1 MNLNVALWEQTKE
14 QIELHDVVINDK
26 FIFIQIPK
34 SGSTSVVTE
43 LKNINL
49 TKFIKCFR
57 HEGIRYIQHLYEN
70 KNLPVYAIVRNP
82 YRQVLSYFFHRI
94 NYGEIFVDKN
104 NIIWEFRKWCRE
116 SELSKNIHL
125 LQNKYLET
133 NNSIVKQ
140 KINVFKFE
148 DGVDFFIEYL
158 NMHHDLNLDT
168 NIHTNMNKVTEYKN
182 IPFLDFFDEATIN
195 IIKRDLK
202 KQFEIFQYSRDIKK
216 AENQSFLFFR
226 YLTI

>member
-1 MNLNVALWEQTKE
+1 MNLNVALWEQTRE

-57 HEGIRYIQHLYEN
+57 HEGIRYIQHLYQN

-94 NYGEIFVDKN
+94 NYGELFVDKN
-104 NIIWEFRKWCRE
+104 NIICEFRKWCRE

-133 NNSIVKQ
+133 NNQIVKE

-148 DGVDFFIEYL
+148 DGIDFFIEYL
-158 NMHHDLNLDT
+158 NTHHDLNLNT
-168 NIHTNMNKVTEYKN
+168 NIHTNVNKVTEYKN

-202 KQFEIFQYSRDIKK
+202 KQFEIFQYSTDINK
-216 AENQSFLFFR
+216 A
-226 YLTI
+226 

>member
-1 MNLNVALWEQTKE
+1 MKLNLALWEQTKE

-34 SGSTSVVTE
+34 TGTSSVVSE

-104 NIIWEFRKWCRE
+104 NIILEFRKWCKE
-116 SELSKNIHL
+116 SKLSKNIHL
-125 LQNKYLET
+125 LQDKYLET
-133 NNSIVKQ
+133 NIQIVKENI
-140 KINVFKFE
+140 KVFKFE
-148 DGVDFFIEYL
+148 DGIDFFIEYL
-158 NMHHDLNLDT
+158 NKNHNLSLNT
-168 NIHTNMNKVTEYKN
+168 NIHTNVNKVSEYKN
-182 IPFLDFFDEATIN
+182 VPFLDFFDEATIK

-202 KQFEIFQYSRDIKK
+202 KQFELFQYSMDINN
-216 AENQSFLFFR
+216 A
-226 YLTI
+226 

>member
-1 MNLNVALWEQTKE
+1 MNLNLALWEQTKE

-34 SGSTSVVTE
+34 TGTSSVVSE

-49 TKFIKCFR
+49 TKLIKCFR
-57 HEGIRYIQHLYEN
+57 HEGIRYMQHLYAN

-104 NIIWEFRKWCRE
+104 KIVFEFRKWCRE

-133 NNSIVKQ
+133 NNPVVKE
-140 KINVFKFE
+140 KIKIFKFE
-148 DGVDFFIEYL
+148 DGIDFFIEYL
-158 NMHHDLNLDT
+158 NKNHNLSLNT
-168 NIHTNMNKVTEYKN
+168 KIHTNVNKVSEYKN
-182 IPFLDFFDEATIN
+182 VPFLDFFDEATIN

-202 KQFEIFQYSRDIKK
+202 KQFELLQYSMDIKK
-216 AENQSFLFFR
+216 A
-226 YLTI
+226 

>member
-1 MNLNVALWEQTKE
+1 MNLNVALWEQTRK
-14 QIELHDVVINDK
+14 QLELHDVVINDK

-34 SGSTSVVTE
+34 TGSTSVVTE

-57 HEGIRYIQHLYEN
+57 HEGIRYIQHLYQN

-133 NNSIVKQ
+133 NNLVVKE
-140 KINVFKFE
+140 KIKVFKFE
-148 DGVDFFIEYL
+148 DGIDFFIEYL
-158 NMHHDLNLDT
+158 NTHHELNLDT
-168 NIHTNMNKVTEYKN
+168 NIHTNVNKVTEYKN
-182 IPFLDFFDEATIN
+182 IPFLEFFDEATIN
-195 IIKRDLK
+195 IIKRELK
-202 KQFEIFQYSRDIKK
+202 KQFELFQYSTDIKK
-216 AENQSFLFFR
+216 A
-226 YLTI
+226 

>member
-1 MNLNVALWEQTKE
+1 MNLNVALWKQTREQV
-14 QIELHDVVINDK
+14 ELHDVVINDK

-34 SGSTSVVTE
+34 TGTTSVVTE

-57 HEGIRYIQHLYEN
+57 HEGIRYIQHLYQN

-104 NIIWEFRKWCRE
+104 KIILEFRKWCRE
-116 SELSKNIHL
+116 SELSRNIHL

-133 NNSIVKQ
+133 NNSVVKE
-140 KINVFKFE
+140 KIKVFKFE
-148 DGVDFFIEYL
+148 DGIDFFIDYL
-158 NMHHDLNLDT
+158 NTHHDLNLNT
-168 NIHTNMNKVTEYKN
+168 NIHTNVNKVTEYKN

-202 KQFEIFQYSRDIKK
+202 NQFESFQYSMDIKK
-216 AENQSFLFFR
+216 A
-226 YLTI
+226 

>member
-1 MNLNVALWEQTKE
+1 MNLNLALWKQTKE

-34 SGSTSVVTE
+34 TGTSSVVSE

-57 HEGIRYIQHLYEN
+57 HEGIRYIQHLSEN

-104 NIIWEFRKWCRE
+104 NIILEFRKWCKE

-125 LQNKYLET
+125 LQDKYLET
-133 NNSIVKQ
+133 NIQIVKDNI
-140 KINVFKFE
+140 KVFKFE
-148 DGVDFFIEYL
+148 DGIDFFIEYL
-158 NMHHDLNLDT
+158 NKNHNLSLNP
-168 NIHTNMNKVTEYKN
+168 NIHTNVNKVSEYKN
-182 IPFLDFFDEATIN
+182 VSFLDFFDEATVN

-202 KQFEIFQYSRDIKK
+202 KQFELFQYSMDIKK
-216 AENQSFLFFR
+216 A
-226 YLTI
+226 

>member
-1 MNLNVALWEQTKE
+1 MILNLALWEQTKE
-14 QIELHDVVINDK
+14 QIDSYDLVINDK

-34 SGSTSVVTE
+34 TGTSSVVSE

-49 TKFIKCFR
+49 TKNIKCFR

-70 KNLPVYAIVRNP
+70 KKLPVYAIVRNP

-104 NIIWEFRKWCRE
+104 KIVFEFRKWCKE

-133 NNSIVKQ
+133 NNPVVKEQ
-140 KINVFKFE
+140 IKVFKFE
-148 DGVDFFIEYL
+148 DGIDFFIEYL
-158 NMHHDLNLDT
+158 NKNHNLSLNT
-168 NIHTNMNKVTEYKN
+168 KFHTNVNKVSEYKN
-182 IPFLDFFDEATIN
+182 VPFLDFFDQATID

-202 KQFEIFQYSRDIKK
+202 SQFDSFQYSMDIKK
-216 AENQSFLFFR
+216 A
-226 YLTI
+226 

>member
-1 MNLNVALWEQTKE
+1 MISNLALWEQTKK
-14 QIELHDVVINDK
+14 QIDSYDLVINDK

-34 SGSTSVVTE
+34 TGTSSVVSE

-49 TKFIKCFR
+49 TKHIKCFR

-104 NIIWEFRKWCRE
+104 KIVLEFRKWCKE

-133 NNSIVKQ
+133 NNPVVKEQ
-140 KINVFKFE
+140 IKVFKFE
-148 DGVDFFIEYL
+148 DGIDFFIKYL
-158 NMHHDLNLDT
+158 NKNHNLSLNTLF
-168 NIHTNMNKVTEYKN
+168 HTNVNKVSEYKN
-182 IPFLDFFDEATIN
+182 VPFLDFFDEATID

-202 KQFEIFQYSRDIKK
+202 SQFESFQYSMDIKK
-216 AENQSFLFFR
+216 A
-226 YLTI
+226 

>member
-1 MNLNVALWEQTKE
+1 MNLNVALWEQTRK
-14 QIELHDVVINDK
+14 QLELHDVVINDK

-34 SGSTSVVTE
+34 TGSTSVVTE

-57 HEGIRYIQHLYEN
+57 HEGIRYIQHLYQN

-133 NNSIVKQ
+133 NNQIVKE
-140 KINVFKFE
+140 KIKVFKFE
-148 DGVDFFIEYL
+148 DGIDFFIDYL

-168 NIHTNMNKVTEYKN
+168 NIHTNVNKVTEYKN
-182 IPFLDFFDEATIN
+182 ILFLDFFDEATIN

-202 KQFEIFQYSRDIKK
+202 NQFELFQYSTDIKK
-216 AENQSFLFFR
+216 A
-226 YLTI
+226 

>member
-1 MNLNVALWEQTKE
+1 MNLNLALWEQTRK
-14 QIELHDVVINDK
+14 QLELHDLVINDK

-34 SGSTSVVTE
+34 TGSTSVVTE

-49 TKFIKCFR
+49 TKNIKCFR
-57 HEGIRYIQHLYEN
+57 HEGLRYIQHLYQN

-94 NYGEIFVDKN
+94 NYGELFVNKN
-104 NIIWEFRKWCRE
+104 KIISEFRKWCKE
-116 SELSKNIHL
+116 CELSKNIHL

-133 NNSIVKQ
+133 NNQIIKE
-140 KINVFKFE
+140 KMKVFKFE
-148 DGVDFFIEYL
+148 DGIDFFINYL
-158 NMHHDLNLDT
+158 NTHHDLNLNT

-182 IPFLDFFDEATIN
+182 IPFLDFFDETTIN

-202 KQFEIFQYSRDIKK
+202 NQFELFHYSTDIKK
-216 AENQSFLFFR
+216 A
-226 YLTI
+226 

>member
-1 MNLNVALWEQTKE
+1 MNLNVALWEQTRK
-14 QIELHDVVINDK
+14 QLELHDVVINDK

-57 HEGIRYIQHLYEN
+57 HEGIRYIQHLYQN

-104 NIIWEFRKWCRE
+104 NIIREFRKWCRE

-133 NNSIVKQ
+133 NNLVVKE
-140 KINVFKFE
+140 KIKVFKFE
-148 DGVDFFIEYL
+148 DGIDFFIEYL
-158 NMHHDLNLDT
+158 NTHHDLNLDT
-168 NIHTNMNKVTEYKN
+168 NIHTNVNKVTEYKN
-182 IPFLDFFDEATIN
+182 IPFLEFFDEATIN
-195 IIKRDLK
+195 IIKRELK
-202 KQFEIFQYSRDIKK
+202 KQFELFQYSTDIKK
-216 AENQSFLFFR
+216 A
-226 YLTI
+226 

>member
-202 KQFEIFQYSRDIKK
+202 KQFEIFQYSTDIKK
-216 AENQSFLFFR
+216 A
-226 YLTI
+226 

>member
-1 MNLNVALWEQTKE
+1 M
-14 QIELHDVVINDK
+14 INDK

-34 SGSTSVVTE
+34 TGSTSVVTE

-57 HEGIRYIQHLYEN
+57 HEGIRYIQHLYQN

-133 NNSIVKQ
+133 NNQIVKE
-140 KINVFKFE
+140 KIKVFKFE
-148 DGVDFFIEYL
+148 DGIDFFIDYL

-168 NIHTNMNKVTEYKN
+168 NIHTNVNKVTEYKN
-182 IPFLDFFDEATIN
+182 IPFLDFFDDVTIN

-202 KQFEIFQYSRDIKK
+202 NQFELFQYSTDIKK
-216 AENQSFLFFR
+216 A
-226 YLTI
+226 

>member
-1 MNLNVALWEQTKE
+1 MNLNVALWEQTRK
-14 QIELHDVVINDK
+14 QLELHDVVINDK

-34 SGSTSVVTE
+34 TGSTSVVTE

-57 HEGIRYIQHLYEN
+57 HEGIRYIQHLYQN

-133 NNSIVKQ
+133 NNQIVKE
-140 KINVFKFE
+140 KIKVFKFE
-148 DGVDFFIEYL
+148 DGIDFFIDYL

-168 NIHTNMNKVTEYKN
+168 NIHTNVNKVTEYKN
-182 IPFLDFFDEATIN
+182 IPFLDFFDDVTIN

-202 KQFEIFQYSRDIKK
+202 NQFELFQYSTDIKK
-216 AENQSFLFFR
+216 A
-226 YLTI
+226 